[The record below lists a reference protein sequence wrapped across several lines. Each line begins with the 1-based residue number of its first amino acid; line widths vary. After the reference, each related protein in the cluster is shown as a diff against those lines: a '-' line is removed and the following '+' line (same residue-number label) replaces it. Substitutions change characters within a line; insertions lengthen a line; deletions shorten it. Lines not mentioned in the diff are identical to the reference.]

1 MTNQIPRD
9 WNVYRSWLDDD
20 PAVFRLN
27 LALNEVAPL
36 EGFSYC
42 VRITIELKNPDK
54 NGFSSDEER
63 PTIYA
68 IEDQILRPLQ
78 SDKDILVAVL
88 TGKSK
93 GKRGKVTKVLSNGK
107 VIVEGV
113 NIITKHEKP
122 VPALGKEGGLVKKEA
137 AIDVSNVA
145 IFNPTTNK
153 ADRVGFRFEDGKKV
167 RFFKSNNEII

>member
-1 MTNQIPRD
+1 MAAKIRQNDEVI
-9 WNVYRSWLDDD
+9 V
-20 PAVFRLN
+20 
-27 LALNEVAPL
+27 LA
-36 EGFSYC
+36 
-42 VRITIELKNPDK
+42 
-54 NGFSSDEER
+54 
-63 PTIYA
+63 
-68 IEDQILRPLQ
+68 
-78 SDKDILVAVL
+78 
-88 TGKSK
+88 GKSK
-93 GKRGKVTKVLSNGK
+93 GKRGKVTQVLPNGK

-145 IFNPTTNK
+145 ILTKTNK